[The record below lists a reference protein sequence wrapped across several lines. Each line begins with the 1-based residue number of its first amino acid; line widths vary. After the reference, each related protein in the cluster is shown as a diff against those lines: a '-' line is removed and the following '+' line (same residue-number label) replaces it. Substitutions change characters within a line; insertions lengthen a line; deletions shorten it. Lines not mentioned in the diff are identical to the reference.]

1 MPHSILRS
9 VGAPA
14 RKTRR
19 RVDADPLNALAAD
32 IALPQAFLRHP
43 PLGEQYLSR
52 IEEPITMMHMVPL
65 TD

>member
-1 MPHSILRS
+1 MTADSCYAAGAAMPHSILRS

-32 IALPQAFLRHP
+32 IAAV
-43 PLGEQYLSR
+43 
-52 IEEPITMMHMVPL
+52 VPL
-65 TD
+65 LAPAAVVI